1 MTSNGIVSIGSACAG
16 AETAS
21 KARLVFTLFDDFFF
35 YFRKFLRN
43 SKKKYF
49 FNNSYVR
56 LGPFFWLRFLKP
68 KSSYFD
74 DKRPNQGLALCVWYT
89 LSPCENHFFLK
100 SKSTTSAAITVTGMT
115 NFFLPKFWKVKMV
128 TPTDSGNSQW
138 MCKMLII
145 LNHSNKHHNPFPLYL
160 EL

>member
-1 MTSNGIVSIGSACAG
+1 MYTEILVTFWNLVTFCRNIKNRACNQIG
-16 AETAS
+16 
-21 KARLVFTLFDDFFF
+21 
-35 YFRKFLRN
+35 FLTVVPIRAW
-43 SKKKYF
+43 
-49 FNNSYVR
+49 V
-56 LGPFFWLRFLKP
+56 FFWLRFLKP
-68 KSSYFD
+68 KSSISYFD
-74 DKRPNQGLALCVWYT
+74 DKGPNQGLALCVWYT